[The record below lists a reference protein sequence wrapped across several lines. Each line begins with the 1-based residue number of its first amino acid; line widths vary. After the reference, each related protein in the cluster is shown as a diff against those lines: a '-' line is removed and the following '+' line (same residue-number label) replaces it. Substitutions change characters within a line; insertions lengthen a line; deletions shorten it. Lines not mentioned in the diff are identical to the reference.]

1 MTEGCHP
8 NRAVFVDRDGTL
20 APDVNYCCHLED
32 FNLFSGT
39 AHAIKILGD
48 IGLKVI
54 VITNQ
59 SGIARGFFTEEMLTK
74 IHQKMQDELKKKGA
88 YIDAVYYCP
97 HHPDDKCQCRKPGTA
112 LFQKAAYDLD
122 IDLTQSFCIGDREI
136 DIKAGQAIGSKTIL
150 VSTGPV
156 KVTTS
161 AFKPDYVAENLL
173 DAAQWIEKTV
183 HKKHEQK
190 NLPQI
195 KTNERYKQ

>member
-1 MTEGCHP
+1 MSSGHT

-20 APDVNYCCHLED
+20 APDVNYCLRPDD
-32 FNLFSGT
+32 FNLFPE
-39 AHAIKILGD
+39 AQAIKMLND
-48 IGLKVI
+48 AKFKVI

-59 SGIARGFFTEEMLTK
+59 SGIARGYFTDDILTK
-74 IHQKMQDELKKKGA
+74 IHQKMRNELKKNGA
-88 YIDAVYYCP
+88 YLDAIYYCP
-97 HHPDDKCQCRKPGTA
+97 HHPNDKCKCRKPGTV
-112 LFQKAAYDLD
+112 LFEKAAIDFN
-122 IDLTQSFCIGDREI
+122 IDLSHSFVIGDRDV
-136 DIKAGQAIGSKTIL
+136 DIRAGKAIGAKRIL
-150 VSTGPV
+150 VTTGPV